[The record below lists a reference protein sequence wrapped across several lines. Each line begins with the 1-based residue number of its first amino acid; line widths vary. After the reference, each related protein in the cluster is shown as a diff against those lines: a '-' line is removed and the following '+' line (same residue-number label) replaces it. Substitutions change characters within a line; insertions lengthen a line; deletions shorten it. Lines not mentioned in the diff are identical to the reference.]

1 MIEARERGVQLRIE
15 APSPALP
22 KHGSLVALEFGQF
35 ARSRATLAGKDHY
48 LGDRKPPE
56 DADNGQRRGPE

>member
-1 MIEARERGVQLRIE
+1 MIEARERGIQLRIE

-22 KHGSLVALEFGQF
+22 KHGSLVALESGQF
-35 ARSRATLAGKDHY
+35 ARSRVALAGKDHDY
-48 LGDRKPPE
+48 DDHKPPE